1 MSSPN
6 PAAVL
11 IPSWKTALG
20 LFAVTAG
27 YLVVLVGV
35 VFYTWGEM
43 HHLYRVPVLLVP
55 AIGLLV
61 VLAGGAMVWVE
72 RA

>member
-1 MSSPN
+1 MR
-6 PAAVL
+6 
-11 IPSWKTALG
+11 PSWKTALG

-27 YLVVLVGV
+27 YLVALVGV
-35 VFYTWGEM
+35 VFYTWGEL

-55 AIGLLV
+55 AVGILAV
-61 VLAGGAMVWVE
+61 IAGGVMVWAE